1 MSIEKPA
8 GLVVQLIRANLS
20 VWSKSNRGV
29 HFTNWQSCFGDDMTL
44 QQFEDQLNLS
54 TTEAASLLGLVYPRY
69 MELRRGARMLKPYHV
84 ASMRAHALLSQKSLD
99 TRLVDS
105 RAGK

>member
-1 MSIEKPA
+1 
-8 GLVVQLIRANLS
+8 
-20 VWSKSNRGV
+20 
-29 HFTNWQSCFGDDMTL
+29 MTL

-54 TTEAASLLGLVYPRY
+54 TTEAAALLGLMYARY
-69 MELRRGARMLKPYHV
+69 MELRRGARELKPYHV
-84 ASMRAHALLSQKSLD
+84 ASMKAHVQLSQKSLD